1 MMGNAALF
9 GLTVMIFSIPVH
21 HYMGKKYNRV
31 QERLMAARDRR
42 TELLNELLHGIRMVK
57 AFAWERKWEEKILVG
72 RHCILFRMVR
82 VTENRIGNPFFPISE
97 LVVLNWTD
105 LFVSTL

>member
-9 GLTVMIFSIPVH
+9 GLTVMILSIPLH

-57 AFAWERKWEEKILVG
+57 AFAWERKWEEKILVCS
-72 RHCILFRMVR
+72 RKKFQYWV
-82 VTENRIGNPFFPISE
+82 
-97 LVVLNWTD
+97 
-105 LFVSTL
+105 

>member
-31 QERLMAARDRR
+31 QERLMSARDRR

-57 AFAWERKWEEKILVG
+57 AFAWERKWEEKILVSSN
-72 RHCILFRMVR
+72 LFCFSVLRMAKYLL
-82 VTENRIGNPFFPISE
+82 TWFI
-97 LVVLNWTD
+97 
-105 LFVSTL
+105 